1 MNKRITA
8 TAVEKMRRWAKQH
21 ARDTSVSYNQALEQ
35 AARDAG
41 FASWHEVQAAVQ
53 AADASPVLVDLPV
66 DPALPPNFDSTANER
81 RSKAE
86 LDSWWL
92 RPFAQTRPDG
102 RLDVRCLD
110 GGAWDRATYYG
121 TAKDLDEAREIA
133 RAKLNAWQAVRDQPI
148 ALLGDSAYLL
158 VLEPN
163 RPGMPRPVL
172 FTSGSHDDLKAV
184 LARWDEMR
192 GRDPEA
198 ARLALQAVRERSAS
212 VPTYEAV
219 ERALGRAIAS
229 SRGHVDGAA
238 VEIEEVALVC
248 TIHAFG
254 GANADVQFTL
264 PELASYLWAF
274 GIDQQNVADA
284 FARARRLHFDGRPVI
299 AAATST
305 DRDGVAHWNAR
316 LSPTRWL
323 VARGFRKF

>member
-1 MNKRITA
+1 MTKPITA

-41 FASWHEVQAAVQ
+41 FTSWHEVQAAVQ
-53 AADASPVLVDLPV
+53 AADASPALIDLPV

-102 RLDVRCLD
+102 GLDVRCLD

-121 TAKDLDEAREIA
+121 TAKDLNEAREIA
-133 RAKLNAWQAVRDQPI
+133 RTKLDAWQAVRDRP
-148 ALLGDSAYLL
+148 AAMLGESVFLL

-163 RPGMPRPVL
+163 RPGMPRPVM
-172 FTSGSHDDLKAV
+172 FAAGSQGDLMQV
-184 LARWDEMR
+184 LARWDETR
-192 GRDPEA
+192 TRDPEA
-198 ARLALQAVRERSAS
+198 AQLALQAVRERSAR

-219 ERALGRAIAS
+219 ERALARGIAGS
-229 SRGHVDGAA
+229 LGHVDGAA
-238 VEIEEVALVC
+238 VGIEEVALVC

-254 GANADVQFTL
+254 GPNADVQFTL
-264 PELASYLWAF
+264 PELASYLWEF
-274 GIDQQNVADA
+274 GVDHQNVADV
-284 FARARRLHFDGRPVI
+284 FARARRLHFDGQPVI

-305 DRDGVAHWNAR
+305 DRDGVAHWNVR

>member
-1 MNKRITA
+1 MNKPITA

-41 FASWHEVQAAVQ
+41 FTSWHEVQSATKTAE
-53 AADASPVLVDLPV
+53 ASPTPMDLPV
-66 DPALPPNFDSTANER
+66 DPALPSNFDSTANES

-86 LDSWWL
+86 LDAWWL
-92 RPFAQTRPDG
+92 RPFVQTRPDG
-102 RLDVRCLD
+102 GLDVRCLD

-133 RAKLNAWQAVRDQPI
+133 RAKLDAWQAVRDQPI
-148 ALLGDSAYLL
+148 AVLGDSAYLL

-172 FTSGSHDDLKAV
+172 FAAGSHDDLNAV
-184 LARWDEMR
+184 LARWDETR

-198 ARLALQAVRERSAS
+198 AQLALQAVRERSAC

-219 ERALGRAIAS
+219 ERALGRGIAS
-229 SRGHVDGAA
+229 SLGHVDGAA
-238 VEIEEVALVC
+238 VGMKEVALVC

-264 PELASYLWAF
+264 PELASYLWEF
-274 GIDQQNVADA
+274 GIEQQSVADA
-284 FARARRLHFDGRPVI
+284 FARAGRLHFDGRPVI

-305 DRDGVAHWNAR
+305 NRDGVVHWNVR

-323 VARGFRKF
+323 LARGFRKF

>member
-1 MNKRITA
+1 MNKAITA

-21 ARDTSVSYNQALEQ
+21 ARETPVSYNQALEQ

-53 AADASPVLVDLPV
+53 AAEASAALADLPV
-66 DPALPPNFDSTANER
+66 DPPLPPNFDSTANES

-86 LDSWWL
+86 LDAWWL

-102 RLDVRCLD
+102 GLDVRCLD

-133 RAKLNAWQAVRDQPI
+133 RRKLDAWQAFRDRP
-148 ALLGDSAYLL
+148 AAMLGDAAYLL

-172 FTSGSHDDLKAV
+172 FAAGSQDDLKHV
-184 LARWDEMR
+184 LARWDETR

-198 ARLALQAVRERSAS
+198 AQLALQAVRERSGR
-212 VPTYEAV
+212 VPTYEPV
-219 ERALGRAIAS
+219 ERALARGTAS
-229 SRGHVDGAA
+229 SLCNVDGAA

-254 GANADVQFTL
+254 GSDADVQFTL
-264 PELASYLWAF
+264 PELASYLWEF
-274 GIDQQNVADA
+274 GIDQQNVADG

-305 DRDGVAHWNAR
+305 DRAGVAHWNVR
-316 LSPTRWL
+316 LAPTRWL

>member
-1 MNKRITA
+1 MNKPITA

-41 FASWHEVQAAVQ
+41 FTSWHEVQAATKT
-53 AADASPVLVDLPV
+53 AEASSAVLDLAV
-66 DPALPPNFDSTANER
+66 DPELPPNFDDTSNESR
-81 RSKAE
+81 PKDE
-86 LDSWWL
+86 LDAWWL
-92 RPFAQTRPDG
+92 RPFVQTRPDG

-110 GGAWDRATYYG
+110 GGAHDRATYYG
-121 TAKDLDEAREIA
+121 TARDLEEARDIA
-133 RAKLNAWQAVRDQPI
+133 RTKLNAWLAVRDTP
-148 ALLGDSAYLL
+148 AVLLGDSAYLL
-158 VLEPN
+158 ILEPN

-172 FTSGSHDDLKAV
+172 FATGGHDDLKAV
-184 LARWDEMR
+184 LARWDETR

-198 ARLALQAVRERSAS
+198 ARLAVQAVRERSAR

-219 ERALGRAIAS
+219 ERALGRGIAS
-229 SRGHVDGAA
+229 SLGHVDGAA

-305 DRDGVAHWNAR
+305 DRDGLAHWNVR